1 MFTALQEF
9 FFNIRTQKLRA
20 FLTMFGIVWGTV
32 AIVVLL
38 AFGEGFKK
46 QTAKN
51 MHGMGEQIVVVFGS
65 RTTKPYAGFNIGRRI
80 RLHEEDARMLEQR
93 IPEIAISTAE
103 YEETTTAAV
112 YAKNTLRPGITG
124 VEISYSELR
133 NVYAQQGGRW
143 LNTTDIAE
151 RRRVVVLGDK
161 AKSILF
167 GSEEAVGKTI
177 MMGSSP
183 FLVIGVMQKKVQDS
197 NYGTPDEERAFI
209 PITTYQAMFNNSW
222 VHNMLYRLKDPRQ
235 AEYVSKRFYEVMA
248 QKYRFDPKDK
258 EAVFL
263 WDTAEMDKFV
273 FYFFLGLNIFLGVV
287 GSFTLAVGGLGVAN
301 IMFVVVQER
310 IKEIGIRR
318 AVGAQRITILLQ
330 FLAEAILV
338 VMSGAVIGFA
348 IALGIIQVLGM
359 LPIEEY
365 VGKPDLSWSVA
376 LIAVGLLMAIGV
388 AAGFFPARRAAYL
401 DVVDCLRT

>member
-1 MFTALQEF
+1 MFTAIQEF

-65 RTTKPYAGFNIGRRI
+65 RTTKSYAGFNIGRRI

-93 IPEIAISTAE
+93 IPAIAVATAE
-103 YEETTTAAV
+103 YQETTTNAV
-112 YAKNTLRPGITG
+112 HGANVMKPGITG
-124 VEISYSELR
+124 VEVSYSDMR
-133 NVYAQQGGRW
+133 NVYVEQGGRW
-143 LNTTDIAE
+143 LNSMDIQE
-151 RRRVVVLGDK
+151 QRRVVILGDR
-161 AKSILF
+161 AKQLLF
-167 GSEEAVGKTI
+167 GAENAVGKTV
-177 MMGSSP
+177 MLGASP
-183 FLVIGVMQKKVQDS
+183 FLVIGVMQKKIQNS

-209 PITTYQAMFNNSW
+209 PITTYRTMFPAAYVN
-222 VHNMLYRLKDPRQ
+222 NMLYRLKNPLE
-235 AEYVSKRFYEVMA
+235 AESVKAQFYEVMA
-248 QKYRFDPKDK
+248 AKYRFDPTDK

-273 FYFFLGLNIFLGVV
+273 FYFFLGLNVFLGIV
-287 GSFTLAVGGLGVAN
+287 GTFTLAVGGLGVAN

-310 IKEIGIRR
+310 IREIGIRR
-318 AVGAQRITILLQ
+318 AVGAHRTTILLQ

-338 VMSGAVIGFA
+338 VMAGAFIGFL
-348 IALGIIQVLGM
+348 IALGIIKLLAM
-359 LPIEEY
+359 LPIQDA
-365 VGKPDLSWSVA
+365 VGTPDLSWSVA

-401 DVVDCLRT
+401 DVVECLRT